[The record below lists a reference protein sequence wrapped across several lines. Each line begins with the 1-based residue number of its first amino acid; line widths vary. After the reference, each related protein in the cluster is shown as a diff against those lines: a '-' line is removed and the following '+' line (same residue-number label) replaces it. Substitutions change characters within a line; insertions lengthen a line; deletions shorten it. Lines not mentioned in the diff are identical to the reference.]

1 MCGMRLFAAIV
12 PPREVLQELSAVLG
26 SVRVEQPSPEGGRR
40 FLRRPKR
47 GAHAAGRVPVASTST
62 DELVR
67 PEIDHLHLRI
77 TSFGNVTLGDSVKL
91 ADALRQEA
99 VTWRRPE
106 VHFAGAK
113 ALEFPG
119 DESVW
124 AVLEGDVDQLR
135 AIGRNV
141 PQVVQRL
148 GFFVDRRVF
157 RPWLP
162 VATIT
167 EQTTAPYLE
176 RVVDALD
183 RFHGASWTVDS
194 VFLMKRTPDAGADEF
209 EVMEEMPLAPR

>member
-1 MCGMRLFAAIV
+1 MRLFAAIV
-12 PPREVLQELSAVLG
+12 PPPEVLQELATVVG
-26 SVRVEQPSPEGGRR
+26 SVRPEQPVEESGRW
-40 FLRRPKR
+40 FLRRGRR
-47 GAHAAGRVPVASTST
+47 GAHAAGRVPVAPSAA
-62 DELVR
+62 DELNR
-67 PEIDHLHLRI
+67 PEVEAMHLRI
-77 TSFGNVTLGDSVKL
+77 ASFGNVTLGDSIKL
-91 ADALRQEA
+91 ANALREQSA
-99 VTWRRPE
+99 TWQRCE

-124 AVLEGDVDQLR
+124 AVIEGDVDQLR

-167 EQTTAPYLE
+167 EHTTAPYLE
-176 RVVDALD
+176 RVVEALD
-183 RFHGASWTVDS
+183 GFHGTPWTVDS
-194 VFLMKRTPDAGADEF
+194 VFLMKRIPDAGPEDF
-209 EVMEEMPLAPR
+209 EVLEEMPLARS

>member
-1 MCGMRLFAAIV
+1 MRLFAAIV
-12 PPREVLQELSAVLG
+12 PPRDVLQELSTVVG
-26 SVRVEQPSPEGGRR
+26 SVRPEQPVEEGGRR
-40 FLRRPKR
+40 FLRRGRR
-47 GAHAAGRVPVASTST
+47 GAHTAGRVPVATSSA
-62 DELVR
+62 DELTR
-67 PEIDHLHLRI
+67 PDLEHMHLRI

-91 ADALRQEA
+91 ADALREQA
-99 VTWRRPE
+99 ATWRRPE

-162 VATIT
+162 VGTIT

-176 RVVDALD
+176 RVVEALD
-183 RFHGASWTVDS
+183 RFHGTSWTVDS
-194 VFLMKRTPDAGADEF
+194 VFLMRRVPDAPADEF
-209 EVMEEMPLAPR
+209 EVMEQMPLAPS

>member
-1 MCGMRLFAAIV
+1 MRLFAAIV
-12 PPREVLQELSAVLG
+12 PPREVLQELS
-26 SVRVEQPSPEGGRR
+26 SVVASVHVEQPVEEGGRR
-40 FLRRPKR
+40 FLRRARR
-47 GAHAAGRVPVASTST
+47 GAHAGSRVPVAPTAGN
-62 DELVR
+62 ELTR
-67 PEIDHLHLRI
+67 PDIEQMYLRI
-77 TSFGNVTLGDSVKL
+77 TSFGNVTLGDSIKL
-91 ADALRQEA
+91 ADALREQA
-99 VTWRRPE
+99 ATWRRPE
-106 VHFAGAK
+106 VHFTGAK

-162 VATIT
+162 VGTIT

-176 RVVDALD
+176 RVVEALD
-183 RFHGASWTVDS
+183 RFQGSPWTVES
-194 VFLMKRTPDAGADEF
+194 VFLMKRVPDAGVDEF
-209 EVMEEMPLAPR
+209 EVMEEMPLAPQ